1 MSVVATGVDPQQE
14 MHDGPILAVYP
25 SESPPWIGV
34 FAGGGYGVPPAA
46 PATIIAMPDFESI
59 CVVRT
64 GLGCIIHVDRP
75 EQPERVE
82 TFPVTDIYVA
92 PEHEVILLADFTD
105 LVAFGHAGKLW
116 SSGRLAWDNLKIVG
130 IDGTSIEMTGFHA
143 PRNDLRYPF
152 TVDLST
158 GESETK
164 PYDW

>member
-1 MSVVATGVDPQQE
+1 VSTTRVIREFETRYELELIDRIDRGRAERVFRYSERVTNADGQTVDRLSHPSYELTGFAEASAQRPQQMSVVATGVDPQQD
-14 MHDGPILAVYP
+14 MHDGPILA
-25 SESPPWIGV
+25 
-34 FAGGGYGVPPAA
+34 
-46 PATIIAMPDFESI
+46 
-59 CVVRT
+59 
-64 GLGCIIHVDRP
+64 
-75 EQPERVE
+75 
-82 TFPVTDIYVA
+82 
-92 PEHEVILLADFTD
+92 
-105 LVAFGHAGKLW
+105 VAFGHAGKLW